1 MSPDFLTSLLGNLW
15 AIFLII
21 VFLGGSIFVHE
32 LGHFL
37 AARRRGLKVERFS
50 IGFGPA
56 LWRRRGKDGVEYR
69 LSALPFGGYVALPQ
83 LADLSAIEGKSETD
97 VERLSPISYASNMI
111 VLVAGASFNVLF
123 AFALACVVW
132 VVGQPTISE
141 LATTRIGYLSPTI
154 KLSDGATASNPAIEA
169 GLKMGDSIISIDG
182 RPVANFEDI
191 ITDIFLG
198 HDQETDGR
206 RKCVVAVERD
216 GRKLEFTVY
225 PLLVSDDKVRSA
237 GLEPAEDLTVE
248 AVIAGSPAQAAGI
261 LPGDRIVALEDQ
273 PVFQRS
279 AVSGYL
285 GQNADRA
292 VGFLIRRN
300 NQDLKIP
307 IHPRLE
313 TDERTHKQIPRVG
326 IRYRDNI
333 IFIHPTPWSQ
343 IADNVV
349 RTFQTLGA
357 LLNSH
362 SDIGPSKLSGPIGMA
377 RELHRQAQWDFRAV
391 LSFTIL
397 INVSLAV
404 LNLLPIPV
412 LDGGQM
418 LFATIGRLR
427 GRALPV
433 NFVAATQ
440 SIFMVLILSLMLYVT
455 IFGDLRRLLRDNNAD
470 AHAKEVPAEHGKNT
484 DQPAPAK
491 P

>member
-1 MSPDFLTSLLGNLW
+1 MSPDFFSSLLGTFWSIL
-15 AIFLII
+15 LII

-56 LWRRRGKDGVEYR
+56 IWKRRGQDGVEYR
-69 LSALPFGGYVALPQ
+69 LSCLPFGGYVALPQ

-97 VERLSPISYASNMI
+97 PETLPPTSYATRMI
-111 VLVAGASFNVLF
+111 VLVAGATFNMLF

-132 VVGQPTISE
+132 VVGQPAISD
-141 LATTRIGYLSPTI
+141 LATTRIGFLSPNIRLT
-154 KLSDGATASNPAIEA
+154 DGTTVPNPAIEA
-169 GLKMGDSIISIDG
+169 GLKMGDRIISIDG

-191 ITDIFLG
+191 MTDIFLG
-198 HDQETDGR
+198 HDRESDGR
-206 RKCVVAVERD
+206 RKCLVAVERN
-216 GRKLEFTVY
+216 GQKLDFTVY
-225 PLLVSDDKVRSA
+225 PRLVSDENVRSA

-248 AVIAGSPAQAAGI
+248 TVLAGSPAQAAGI
-261 LPGDRIVALEDQ
+261 LPGDSIIAVDDRR
-273 PVFQRS
+273 VFQRG

-285 GQNADRA
+285 AQNATRA

-300 NQDLKIP
+300 GAELKIP
-307 IHPRLE
+307 IQPRME
-313 TDERTHKQIPRVG
+313 TDEGTHRQIPRVG
-326 IRYRDNI
+326 IRYRDNVI
-333 IFIHPTPWSQ
+333 YLHPTPWSQ
-343 IADNVV
+343 ISENVV

-377 RELHRQAQWDFRAV
+377 RELQRQAQWDFRAV

-440 SIFMVLILSLMLYVT
+440 SVFMVLILSLMLYVT
-455 IFGDLRRLLRDNNAD
+455 IFGDLRRLVRDSKSETQ
-470 AHAKEVPAEHGKNT
+470 AKEAVPEHKKSAEPPVPAR
-484 DQPAPAK
+484 P
-491 P
+491 